1 MQRILVLCTG
11 NSCRSQKLHG
21 YLAQDPT
28 FDVAS
33 AGIAPHGLNPRAVTA
48 MAEAGIAIFSRLR
61 RTAVRSGGDRVR
73 RRPRALPGAAWRQT
87 APAPQLQRPGQ
98 GLRQRGGDRR
108 RVPPRT
114 RRAGSLRPRNP
125 RRPLLTDAGC
135 RRPGSRS
142 HSRLT
147 VWRGIHHNRSHATC
161 VTQRDRAIGSGGH
174 DRDGCVGRVHD
185 ADAGEV
191 GGHGDGAVGVVRQ
204 HAPGGRPRLGGLGQ
218 VRERLALRMRR
229 PTRPAS
235 SAPPTGPVR

>member
-11 NSCRSQKLHG
+11 NSCRSQMLHG
-21 YLAQDPT
+21 YLAQEPT

-33 AGIAPHGLNPRAVTA
+33 AGVDPHGLSPRAVAA
-48 MAEAGIAIFSRLR
+48 MAEAGVDISGLP

-108 RVPPRT
+108 RVPPRA

-125 RRPLLTDAGC
+125 
-135 RRPGSRS
+135 RS

-161 VTQRDRAIGSGGH
+161 VTQRDRATGSGGH
-174 DRDGCVGRVHD
+174 DRYVCVGRVYD

-204 HAPGGRPRLGGLGQ
+204 RASGGPGQ

-229 PTRPAS
+229 PTTPAS
-235 SAPPTGPVR
+235 SAPPTGPMR